1 MRVLRTAA
9 LALFALAT
17 VPNSALSEAEQIGTA
32 TRIKTSVNGDYGSVE
47 VSEPVHRNERITTS
61 KSGLGEF
68 LFRDGTKLAVGW
80 GSVVKIDKYVFDD
93 SNSVKKLT
101 IRAAKGTFRWI
112 SGNSKSTAYS
122 ILTPAGTI
130 GVRGTKFDFYV
141 APDGTVG
148 LVMLSGSAQFCGAGG
163 CIALTRR
170 CDCLIAKPG
179 RKPTVSRASRKTLQ
193 TLGNTKAL
201 PFLTGNQA
209 LSGRFG
215 ASTGCGMNVAAVQE
229 PNKTEPKESKRS
241 APDRSQPNRPDA
253 PSPSRPDAPNRRDA
267 PTPNTRT
274 GRQRRIPLTHPTPRI
289 RRIPRIH
296 LPRRAIGAVKVT
308 VTRTTPTPMTRKV
321 GVKVGTRIRAEMVM
335 VTAGIP
341 RVNLIHFCGSPC
353 YDHQAS
359 SAIRCLGGALLE
371 PQNG

>member
-163 CIALTRR
+163 CIALT
-170 CDCLIAKPG
+170 
-179 RKPTVSRASRKTLQ
+179 
-193 TLGNTKAL
+193 
-201 PFLTGNQA
+201 
-209 LSGRFG
+209 
-215 ASTGCGMNVAAVQE
+215 AAV
-229 PNKTEPKESKRS
+229 RL
-241 APDRSQPNRPDA
+241 PDRETRSKTHRQPRQPQDPPNVGQHESITVPDRQ
-253 PSPSRPDAPNRRDA
+253 PSII
-267 PTPNTRT
+267 
-274 GRQRRIPLTHPTPRI
+274 RQVWR
-289 RRIPRIH
+289 
-296 LPRRAIGAVKVT
+296 
-308 VTRTTPTPMTRKV
+308 
-321 GVKVGTRIRAEMVM
+321 
-335 VTAGIP
+335 
-341 RVNLIHFCGSPC
+341 
-353 YDHQAS
+353 
-359 SAIRCLGGALLE
+359 
-371 PQNG
+371 

>member
-229 PNKTEPKESKRS
+229 PNKTEPKELKRS
-241 APDRSQPNRPDA
+241 APNKSQPNKPDA

-267 PTPNTRT
+267 PTPNTPDR
-274 GRQRRIPLTHPTPRI
+274 PSTPNT
-289 RRIPRIH
+289 PNT
-296 LPRRAIGAVKVT
+296 PNTPDTPNAPDT
-308 VTRTTPTPMTRKV
+308 PNTPDTPTPQSDKRGQGYGDKNHTHTHDPQGWGK
-321 GVKVGTRIRAEMVM
+321 GGNPNKGGNGNGNGTR
-335 VTAGIP
+335 
-341 RVNLIHFCGSPC
+341 N
-353 YDHQAS
+353 S
-359 SAIRCLGGALLE
+359 SR
-371 PQNG
+371 

>member
-179 RKPTVSRASRKTLQ
+179 RKPTISRASRKTLQ

-229 PNKTEPKESKRS
+229 PNKTEPKE
-241 APDRSQPNRPDA
+241 
-253 PSPSRPDAPNRRDA
+253 
-267 PTPNTRT
+267 
-274 GRQRRIPLTHPTPRI
+274 
-289 RRIPRIH
+289 
-296 LPRRAIGAVKVT
+296 
-308 VTRTTPTPMTRKV
+308 
-321 GVKVGTRIRAEMVM
+321 
-335 VTAGIP
+335 
-341 RVNLIHFCGSPC
+341 
-353 YDHQAS
+353 
-359 SAIRCLGGALLE
+359 
-371 PQNG
+371 